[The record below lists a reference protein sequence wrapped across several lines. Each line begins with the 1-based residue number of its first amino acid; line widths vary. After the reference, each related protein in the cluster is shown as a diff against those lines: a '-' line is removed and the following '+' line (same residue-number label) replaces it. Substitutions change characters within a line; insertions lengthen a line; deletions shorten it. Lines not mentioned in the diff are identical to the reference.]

1 MKRNMFIVVLTSTI
15 TLLIILIGI
24 IVNRI
29 YNNSIKIKQQKAY
42 IESTNAKL
50 TSAETSNNN
59 DNNNNIAKE
68 ISVQKN
74 DNNKKVDDRK
84 EEINKKIN
92 LYGKNTSGI
101 PVLMYHFF
109 YDSSLKEKGIDNN
122 YLEIS
127 KFEQHLKYLKENDY
141 FFPTFEELE
150 LYIDGKLELPA
161 KSIILT
167 IDDGSESF
175 FRLAIPVVEKY
186 KVPITSFIITSACNY
201 NIDDYKSEFVHF
213 ESHSD
218 NMHRAG
224 KNGKGLFVNLDYNNA
239 YKDIQNSIKFLNSH
253 DAFCYPFGHYNNLS
267 KKVLKDSNFKV
278 AFTTNAG
285 KVKVKSDKFALPRV
299 RISKDDT
306 LNNFIAKIK

>member
-15 TLLIILIGI
+15 TLLTILIGI

-29 YNNSIKIKQQKAY
+29 YNNSIKIKQQKTY
-42 IESTNAKL
+42 IESINAKL

-92 LYGKNTSGI
+92 LYGKNTSGV

-127 KFEQHLKYLKENDY
+127 KFEQHLKYLKEM
-141 FFPTFEELE
+141 EE
-150 LYIDGKLELPA
+150 
-161 KSIILT
+161 
-167 IDDGSESF
+167 
-175 FRLAIPVVEKY
+175 
-186 KVPITSFIITSACNY
+186 
-201 NIDDYKSEFVHF
+201 
-213 ESHSD
+213 
-218 NMHRAG
+218 
-224 KNGKGLFVNLDYNNA
+224 
-239 YKDIQNSIKFLNSH
+239 
-253 DAFCYPFGHYNNLS
+253 
-267 KKVLKDSNFKV
+267 
-278 AFTTNAG
+278 
-285 KVKVKSDKFALPRV
+285 
-299 RISKDDT
+299 
-306 LNNFIAKIK
+306 